1 MARGGT
7 TTEDRVG
14 RIVVTTVGIL
24 AKVNVSCMQ
33 SSPFSSILGAL
44 LTYGAITSSLQDSKG
59 IEPWLSSVLR
69 QFNIIGPR

>member
-1 MARGGT
+1 
-7 TTEDRVG
+7 
-14 RIVVTTVGIL
+14 
-24 AKVNVSCMQ
+24 MQ